1 MGYKIK
7 EVADIAGVSI
17 RTLHHYDS
25 IGLLKPETVDSKGY
39 RFYSVK
45 DLEKLQHILF
55 FRELDFTLQEIKGI
69 LQRPDFDRINIL
81 KLHKELLVE
90 KKKRFEKI
98 IKSVEKTIA
107 SIEGGTE
114 MKKEEMFEGFD
125 MSEIEKHKEKYAEE
139 TKQKY
144 GNSDAYK
151 ESSRRTAKYTKE
163 DWAGITAKGDEIY
176 KRLAALM
183 DRLPEDLEV
192 QKAVA
197 EKRQH
202 ITDSFYNCTPE
213 IFRGLGEL
221 YVSDERFTANID
233 KYGKG
238 LSEFLRKAINVY
250 CDNLEQK

>member
-1 MGYKIK
+1 MAYKIK

-17 RTLHHYDS
+17 RTLHHYDQ
-25 IGLLKPETVDSKGY
+25 IGIFKPEAVSSSGY
-39 RFYSVK
+39 RLYSSG

-55 FRELDFTLQEIKGI
+55 FRELDFTLQEIKEI
-69 LQRPDFDRINIL
+69 LQRPDFDRKNIL

-90 KKKRFEKI
+90 KKKRLEKI
-98 IKSVEKTIA
+98 IKSVEITIA
-107 SIEGGTE
+107 SIEGGKE

-125 MSEIEKHKEKYAEE
+125 MAEIEKHKEKYAEE

-176 KRLAALM
+176 KRLADLM
-183 DRLPEDLEV
+183 DRAPEDSDV
-192 QKAVA
+192 QQAIA

-233 KYGKG
+233 RYRQG

-250 CDNLEQK
+250 CNNLE